1 MKNILKLAI
10 GIVLLMLMFSSVG
23 WSQSAADIVLIIDSS
38 GSMERTDPDDLRKR
52 AASQL
57 IDLADPDVQIGIVD
71 FDYWAKRL
79 AWLTFANTNGKDV
92 LKDAVELID
101 SDGDT
106 DIAAGL
112 QLGAEVLNASTT
124 FTARRAA
131 VLLTDGFDSDP
142 KTLEDYVG
150 AYVTNG
156 WSVYTIGLDSSGD
169 VDRPLLEAIA
179 GETVEGEYYS
189 VTLDNIQ
196 SVYHTILAKITLK
209 SVVLASPSGYIN
221 QNQAIEKQVKI
232 DDWVTRAN
240 FSLSWGGST
249 IEMVLI
255 DPNGGEIT
263 STAAASLGISYQ
275 AAQTYA
281 IYTVDNPK
289 QGEWK
294 MRLKG
299 ADIPPEGEAYSIVV
313 TGTSDYVTNFLAF
326 EPSYTIGDT
335 VRIGLRI
342 EEKTG
347 DTAQPII
354 GATTSAT
361 VLRPDGRIEMIDL
374 FDDGS
379 HDDNAA
385 GDGVYAGNYANLD
398 KLGTYLIRVFVQNG
412 FSREIQQQI
421 VVGALDNV
429 YIDGSTLIPGAGT
442 TVNTSPRLISAVIS
456 GPAGRIDGN
465 SIVMKID
472 GKVVAHAYDTV
483 NQLVSF
489 APAGLSQGTHTV
501 SLSVNDDI
509 ETNWTFTIV
518 SGGISRYDTL
528 MVLLDNELNLL
539 KETGLGQNYPNPFN
553 PETWIPYRL
562 SHPTDVSI
570 QIYDNS
576 GKLVRTLELGF
587 KGTGKYFTQSQAAYW
602 DGKNAQ
608 GELVASGLYFYT
620 LNIGDFTTTRRMLIR
635 K

>member
-1 MKNILKLAI
+1 M
-10 GIVLLMLMFSSVG
+10 LLTLLFSSVS
-23 WSQSAADIVLIIDSS
+23 WSQSTADIVLIIDSS
-38 GSMERTDPDDLRKR
+38 GSMVRTDPGDLRLK

-71 FDYWAKRL
+71 FDYWPKRL
-79 AWLTFANTNGKDV
+79 AWLTFANDEGKDA
-92 LKDAVELID
+92 LKRAVERID
-101 SDGDT
+101 SSGDT

-112 QLGAEVLNASTT
+112 QLGAEILQASTT

-142 KTLEDYVG
+142 KSLEEYVG
-150 AYVTNG
+150 SYVTNG

-179 GETVEGEYYS
+179 AETVEGEYYS

-196 SVYHTILAKITLK
+196 SVYQTILAKITLK
-209 SVVLASPSGYIN
+209 SVVLASPSGFIN
-221 QNQAIEKQVKI
+221 QDQTIEKGVKI

-240 FSLSWGGST
+240 FSMSWGGST
-249 IEMVLI
+249 VDMVLI
-255 DPNGGEIT
+255 DPSGVEIT
-263 STAAASLGISYQ
+263 PANAASLGISYQ
-275 AAQTYA
+275 AATTYV
-281 IYTVDNPK
+281 IYTVDDPM
-289 QGEWK
+289 QGEWR
-294 MRLKG
+294 MRLTG
-299 ADIPPEGEAYSIVV
+299 TDIPPEGEAYSIVV
-313 TGTSDYVTNFLAF
+313 TGTSDFVTNLLAF

-335 VRIGLRI
+335 VQIGIRI
-342 EEKTG
+342 EKKTG
-347 DTAQPII
+347 DTAQPIV
-354 GATTSAT
+354 GATTTAT

-374 FDDGS
+374 YDDGN
-379 HDDNAA
+379 HDDNEA
-385 GDGVYAGNYANLD
+385 GDGIYAGNYANLD

-442 TVNTSPRLISAVIS
+442 TVNTTPRRISAVIS

-472 GKVVAHAYDTV
+472 GNVVKHTYDNV

-489 APAGLSQGTHTV
+489 APASLPRGMHTV
-501 SLSVNDDI
+501 SLTVNDDI

-528 MVLLDNELNLL
+528 MVLLDSELNLL
-539 KETGLGQNYPNPFN
+539 KDTVLEQNYPNPSN
-553 PETWIPYRL
+553 PETWIPYQL
-562 SHPTDVSI
+562 SQPTDVSI

-576 GKLVRTLELGF
+576 GKLVRTLNIGF
-587 KGTGKYFTQSQAAYW
+587 KGTGKYLTRSRAAYW
-602 DGKNAQ
+602 DGKNEK
-608 GELVASGLYFYT
+608 GERVASGIYFYT
-620 LNIGDFTTTRRMLIR
+620 LRTQDFSATRRMIIM